1 MNKQDQNQ
9 LLCLLKS
16 FFEEYDLNARDFLN
30 KNQIASFLKK
40 EMLKKD
46 RWKNLTRGKPNKFRI

>member
-16 FFEEYDLNARDFLN
+16 FFEDYDLNARDFLN

>member
-1 MNKQDQNQ
+1 MNKRDQNQ